1 MVDTNNKKDF
11 FGFDKALNLDVLDKL
26 TKEELK
32 ELNKI
37 LNKI

>member
-1 MVDTNNKKDF
+1 MFDTNNKKDL
-11 FGFDKALNLDVLDKL
+11 FGFDKALNLDVLDRL

-37 LNKI
+37 LDKI